1 MSGFFGQITGMLSG
15 SGVLSMVPGLLT
27 QVLGTAQGAAGGGL
41 PALLQQF
48 ENAGLGEQVKSWLG
62 SGENLP
68 LSAEQVL
75 SAIPPEQ
82 LEAWA
87 AKTGLPPEQVAAILA
102 HVLPHAVDHAT
113 SNGELPPENGELPD
127 MTTVI
132 GRLFSR

>member
-1 MSGFFGQITGMLSG
+1 MSGFFGQIAGMIGSSG
-15 SGVLSMVPGLLT
+15 AVAAIPGLLT
-27 QVLGTAQGAAGGGL
+27 QILGTAQGAAGGGL

-68 LSAEQVL
+68 LTPEHVIA
-75 SAIPPEQ
+75 AIPPEQ

-87 AKTGLPPEQVAAILA
+87 AKAGISSEELAPILA
-102 HVLPHAVDHAT
+102 HVLPHAIDHAT
-113 SNGELPPENGELPD
+113 PDGEVPATDVPLPNLESI
-127 MTTVI
+127 I